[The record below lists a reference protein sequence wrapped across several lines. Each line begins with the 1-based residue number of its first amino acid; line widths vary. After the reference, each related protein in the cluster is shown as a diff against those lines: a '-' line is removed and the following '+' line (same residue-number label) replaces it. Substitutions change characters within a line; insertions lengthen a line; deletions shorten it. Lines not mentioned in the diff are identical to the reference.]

1 MIHVLIFSI
10 CTIYFPF
17 IIILFCSQKA
27 MDLKKERKKT
37 DALLSEMLPGHI
49 VSMLKLGQ
57 EPRPKLYE

>member
-1 MIHVLIFSI
+1 MYYYFTHAI
-10 CTIYFPF
+10 CFALM
-17 IIILFCSQKA
+17 IILFCYQKA

-57 EPRPKLYE
+57 EPKPKLYE

>member
-1 MIHVLIFSI
+1 
-10 CTIYFPF
+10 
-17 IIILFCSQKA
+17 

>member
-1 MIHVLIFSI
+1 MHLLIKYEYTKIFAYIIHLYCF
-10 CTIYFPF
+10 
-17 IIILFCSQKA
+17 QKA